1 MDKRADGLTGA
12 MREIAEQ
19 RDNQLCDGGAISAER
34 LEQLQVFLA
43 AERPVEMALFAA
55 ARQRDKSLS
64 LPEPVLPAVVHAAL
78 VERVRTVRGK
88 ANPFGVLRQIPA
100 WLRAPRWSEVYR
112 TAAIAAVAIV
122 MTSAVLHFSRS
133 RDDAATQLST
143 APLSSIPTFS
153 SDVPPLNLGV
163 RRIEL
168 ASLDPSLLTIKGAL
182 PHLEQPGLAL
192 PLDLPVRQ
200 IRLDVEALRT
210 P

>member
-1 MDKRADGLTGA
+1 MDKRADGLAGA
-12 MREIAEQ
+12 MREIAEF
-19 RDNQLCDGGAISAER
+19 RDNQLRDAGAIPAKR
-34 LEQLQVFLA
+34 LEQLQAFLV
-43 AERPVEMALFAA
+43 AERPVETALFVA

-64 LPEPVLPAVVHAAL
+64 LPELVLPAVVHAAL
-78 VERVRTVRGK
+78 LEEVRSIRAQAK
-88 ANPFGVLRQIPA
+88 PFDALRHVAA
-100 WLRAPRWSEVYR
+100 WLTAPRWSVFYR

-122 MTSAVLHFSRS
+122 MASAVLHFSRS
-133 RDDAATQLST
+133 RDEAAPQLSI

-168 ASLDPSLLTIKGAL
+168 ASLDPSLLTFKGAL
-182 PHLEQPGLAL
+182 PHLGQPDLAL
-192 PLDLPVRQ
+192 PLDLPMRQ